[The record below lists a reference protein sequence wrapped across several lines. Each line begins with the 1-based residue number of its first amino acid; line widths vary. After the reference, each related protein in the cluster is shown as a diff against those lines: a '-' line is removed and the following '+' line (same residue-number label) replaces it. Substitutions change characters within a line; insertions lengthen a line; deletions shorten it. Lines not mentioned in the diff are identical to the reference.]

1 MTHPLALPARIAE
14 FIERCADGSRD
25 DATRDALLDELLAW
39 QATNVSAYG
48 HFLSNERRR
57 PHSFSLPALP
67 TDAFRFARVA
77 SHAPQQSVRVFR
89 TSGTT
94 GTARGQHSFA
104 DLSLYDR
111 AAGAAARYA
120 LFPDRPRLRLIILA
134 PDETELPDSSL
145 SYMLARFKPW
155 FGTERS
161 CYVWRRGQLQSNR
174 LIAELMDAEASREPL
189 ALLGTSFA
197 FVHAEDALRS
207 QFELPAGSRI
217 MQTGGFKGRSRSIE
231 PDAMLAMLKARYG
244 VPESNIVQE
253 YGMTELSSQCY
264 ETTLRASVLE
274 QNTITPRRL
283 WVPGWVRVRTID
295 PDTLGALPN
304 GQVGLLRIDDLANVG
319 SVCAIQTSDLAR
331 IDSHGLTVLGRAPDS
346 VARGCSIAVDAW
358 LGG

>member
-1 MTHPLALPARIAE
+1 MTPPSLVTRIAA
-14 FIERCADGSRD
+14 FIDRCADGSRED
-25 DATRDALLDELLAW
+25 DTRNALLDELLAW
-39 QATNVSAYG
+39 QAEHVSAYQ

-57 PHSFSLPALP
+57 PLSFTFPALP

-77 SHAPQQSVRVFR
+77 SHASPESIRTFR

-111 AAGAAARYA
+111 AAQAAARYA
-120 LFPDRPRLRLIILA
+120 LFPDRSKLRLIILA
-134 PDETELPDSSL
+134 PDEQELPDSSL

-161 CYVWRRGQLQSNR
+161 CYVWRRGQLQVNG
-174 LIAELMDAEASREPL
+174 LAAELLDAEATREPV

-197 FVHAEDALRS
+197 FVHAEDALSTR
-207 QFELPAGSRI
+207 FELPKGSRI

-231 PDAMLAMLKARYG
+231 PDAMLTMLQARYG
-244 VPESNIVQE
+244 VPETNIVQE

-264 ETTLRASVLE
+264 ESSLRAAVLS
-274 QNTITPRRL
+274 QAAGPRRF
-283 WVPGWVRVRTID
+283 WVPGWMRVQTID
-295 PDTLGALPN
+295 PDTLSALPH
-304 GQVGLLRIDDLANVG
+304 GQVGLLRIDDLANIG

-331 IDSHGLTVLGRAPDS
+331 IDAHGLAVLGRAPDAI
-346 VARGCSIAVDAW
+346 ARGCSIAVDAW